1 MSVQIA
7 NARGA
12 EVAEPVVQRVQSRPR
27 FALLVF
33 SGVYPLVTLLLYA
46 ISPLTADWALWQRTL
61 VLVPLVVVSMVWGLI
76 PFLYRRFFSFI
87 HPERCVAGR

>member
-1 MSVQIA
+1 MPGAPKWPSPSSSVSSR
-7 NARGA
+7 ARA
-12 EVAEPVVQRVQSRPR
+12 SR